1 MTRQGLAATW
11 HGVLGRQLGR
21 ERLGKA
27 RRSSEAGEL
36 VQAAEASQPGGE
48 GKASDSHGGLDRSLP
63 ALPWVTADTWGGV
76 SLLSVF
82 LCGFRRLRASPSL
95 HDLRGVSSPPRTFYS
110 LLS

>member
-27 RRSSEAGEL
+27 RRRSEAGEL

-48 GKASDSHGGLDRSLP
+48 GKASDSHGG
-63 ALPWVTADTWGGV
+63 
-76 SLLSVF
+76 
-82 LCGFRRLRASPSL
+82 
-95 HDLRGVSSPPRTFYS
+95 
-110 LLS
+110 